1 MSKAYKV
8 LKEFQ
13 DDHLIEIGKK
23 KQFRVNNDALAKSV
37 ADAVS
42 AQGFNKF
49 LQCLSKEQLESLT
62 GGKGEEKT
70 TKNALIKKAVLQM
83 NDQGAKKWWNA
94 QEKSLLDE
102 IAKEMEIE
110 FEKGDNKGEVIIS
123 VAETIGLENCFSHF
137 DIHRLHAFAE
147 GAGLDIQTQSIDVLI
162 ECLVEHKNFVPKPKK
177 KVEKKVEKKSKTKPK
192 IDKDISTVDLNS
204 WFYLQDLVD
213 FCKENEIDAKGSK
226 QVLIRNIR
234 AHFNDTKT
242 SPKKRAASKER
253 KGPATKKAKTTK
265 GAKATTKESP
275 KKTTKKPAKK
285 DEKKEDTDTK
295 MEEESKTPTKENKK
309 GGKEKSK

>member
-13 DDHLIEIGKK
+13 DDHLIEIAKK
-23 KQFRVNNDALAKSV
+23 KQFRINNDALAKSV

-49 LQCLSKEQLESLT
+49 LQCLFKDQLETLT
-62 GGKGEEKT
+62 GGKNADKPE

-83 NDQGAKKWWNA
+83 NDQGAKKWWNG
-94 QEKSLLDE
+94 QDKVLLDQ
-102 IAKEMEIE
+102 IAKGMDIE

-123 VAETIGLENCFSHF
+123 AAETIGLENCFSHF

-147 GAGLDIQTQSIDVLI
+147 GAGLDIKTQSTDVII
-162 ECLVEHKNFVPKPKK
+162 ECLVEHKNFVPKTKK
-177 KVEKKVEKKSKTKPK
+177 KVEKKEVKKSKTKPK

-213 FCKENEIDAKGSK
+213 FCKTNDIDARGSK

-234 AHFNDTKT
+234 NHFDGKVA
-242 SPKKRAASKER
+242 PKKRAASKER

-265 GAKATTKESP
+265 GAKATTTKASP
-275 KKTTKKPAKK
+275 KKPTKKPAKK
-285 DEKKEDTDTK
+285 DEKKEDADTK
-295 MEEESKTPTKENKK
+295 MEEESKTPAKEKK
-309 GGKEKSK
+309 TGKEKK